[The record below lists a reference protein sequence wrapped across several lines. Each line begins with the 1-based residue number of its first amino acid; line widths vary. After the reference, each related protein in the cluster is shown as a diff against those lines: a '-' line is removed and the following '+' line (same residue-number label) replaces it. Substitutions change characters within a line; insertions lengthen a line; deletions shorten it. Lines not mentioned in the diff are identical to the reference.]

1 MLAFD
6 QFFAANYE
14 LVDVIKSSERNY
26 IAVVYDKQAKHLC
39 VMKKRALR
47 LHELYKILK
56 ACDNPHVPH
65 IYRLFEHE
73 GNLIVIEEHIDG
85 QTLED
90 MLTYQPDAFDETFVL
105 NIFKQLCDCLTA
117 LHSVD
122 IIHRDIKPSNIMID
136 NNNAV
141 KLIDF
146 GIARIFKPNS
156 DADTEFLGTRGYAA
170 PEQFGLFD
178 LGQTDARTDIH
189 ALAVTVKRLLG
200 EDYKGRL
207 LPVLDRCTSLN
218 PNDRYQ
224 SVAELIRAVDRT
236 QKLRHIKRFTII
248 AALTVIIFILVQ
260 SINVET
266 EIESPTVEMKNAD
279 EKNNPNKEMPIDNP
293 KVEPPSTLDDEIKNP
308 LIDFIKEPIVEPPP
322 LLTIE
327 QIAPSKPTYEIEKR
341 PTMILY
347 INGKISPNRSPHSTA
362 GDIDLGDEYKSWR
375 RDGKG
380 NYLFP
385 ADWTAALRIENH
397 TVKKIISPRITIG
410 FWNAPDDAITIDCA
424 DIEVGQTVDIDIAL
438 ADKIA
443 LKVLGADNI
452 HGQIA
457 IALESAGEEYPIL
470 IRDINVEP

>member
-1 MLAFD
+1 MIAFD
-6 QFFAANYE
+6 QFFAATYE
-14 LVDVIKSSERNY
+14 LVDVIKSSERDY

-47 LHELYKILK
+47 SRELYKILK
-56 ACDNPHVPH
+56 ACDEPHVPH

-90 MLTYQPDAFDETFVL
+90 MLTYQPDAFNETFVL

-200 EDYKGRL
+200 EDYRGRL

-236 QKLRHIKRFTII
+236 QKLWHIKRLAFLS
-248 AALTVIIFILVQ
+248 ALTAIIFILIQ
-260 SINVET
+260 SIEFEPTIAPPPVEIDVEPT
-266 EIESPTVEMKNAD
+266 IEEEPTVEPEEELSPPNIDDAAD
-279 EKNNPNKEMPIDNP
+279 Q
-293 KVEPPSTLDDEIKNP
+293 
-308 LIDFIKEPIVEPPP
+308 LIDFVKAQSVVPPVNEIPVEPITVPIRPSTPTHE
-322 LLTIE
+322 
-327 QIAPSKPTYEIEKR
+327 IAKR
-341 PTMILY
+341 PELILY
-347 INGKISPNRSPHSTA
+347 INGELSPNRSPHSTA
-362 GDIDLGDEYKSWR
+362 GDIDLGD
-375 RDGKG
+375 
-380 NYLFP
+380 
-385 ADWTAALRIENH
+385 AT
-397 TVKKIISPRITIG
+397 TVAIIYSLTIG
-410 FWNAPDDAITIDCA
+410 TP
-424 DIEVGQTVDIDIAL
+424 
-438 ADKIA
+438 
-443 LKVLGADNI
+443 
-452 HGQIA
+452 
-457 IALESAGEEYPIL
+457 S
-470 IRDINVEP
+470 